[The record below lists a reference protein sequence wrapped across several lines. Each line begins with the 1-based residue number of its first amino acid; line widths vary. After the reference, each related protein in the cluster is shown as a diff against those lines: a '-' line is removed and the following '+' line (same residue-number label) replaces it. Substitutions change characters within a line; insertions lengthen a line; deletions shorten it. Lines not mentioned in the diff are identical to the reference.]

1 MSATPPKI
9 RSLLFSTLYPSSN
22 RPGHGIF
29 VETRLRHL
37 LASGQVDARVV
48 APVPW
53 FPSTNPRFGA
63 WSKLASTPAR
73 ETHNGIE
80 VRHPRYALPPKVGMN
95 IAPLMLA
102 LGARS
107 TLRSLQREGFDFDV
121 IDAHYYYPDGVAAA
135 LLARWFKKPLFITA
149 RGTDLNQISNFA
161 IPRRWIQW
169 AASVASS
176 SIGVSQSLV
185 DKLIS
190 LGGDPSRT
198 HVLRNGVDLER
209 FHPVDQAKARNDLG
223 LPMDRRVLLS
233 VGHLVSIKGHDIAIQ
248 ALADMPEADLA
259 IVGEG
264 PERSSLQELAHSM
277 GVTNRIR
284 FAGARPQTELP
295 LWYSAADALVLCSSR
310 EGWANVLLES
320 MACSTPVVATNVGGT
335 AEALSA
341 PEAGVLMQDRS
352 PAGLV
357 AAVGKLFASYPER
370 KMVRQFAEQFDWQ
383 ATTRGQLALF
393 QAAVAAQQSGLRQY
407 A

>member
-1 MSATPPKI
+1 MSNAAPKI

-53 FPSTNPRFGA
+53 FPSTNPRFGS
-63 WSKLASTPAR
+63 WSKLGSTAAK

-80 VRHPRYALPPKVGMN
+80 VWHPRYALPPKVGMN

-107 TLRSLQREGFDFDV
+107 TLQSLQREGFDFDV

-149 RGTDLNQISNFA
+149 RGTDLNLISNFA

-169 AASVASS
+169 AASVASG

-185 DKLIS
+185 DKLIT

-209 FHPVDQAKARNDLG
+209 FQAVDQAEARSELG
-223 LPMDRRVLLS
+223 LPMDRRILLS
-233 VGHLVSIKGHDIAIQ
+233 VGNLVSNKGHDIAIK
-248 ALADMPEADLA
+248 ALADMPETYLA
-259 IVGEG
+259 VVGDG
-264 PERSSLQELAHSM
+264 PERSSLQELAHSR

-284 FAGARPQTELP
+284 FAGARPQIELP

-320 MACSTPVVATNVGGT
+320 MACGTPVVATNVGGT

-341 PEAGVLMQDRS
+341 PEAGVLVQDRS
-352 PAGLV
+352 PAAV
-357 AAVGKLFASYPER
+357 IAAVGKLFASYPER
-370 KMVRQFAEQFDWQ
+370 QVVRQFAEGFDWQ

-393 QAAVAAQQSGLRQY
+393 QAVAAQQSGLKQY

>member
-1 MSATPPKI
+1 MSSAPPRI

-37 LASGQVDARVV
+37 LTSGRVDARVV

-63 WSKLASTPAR
+63 WSTLASTPAK

-80 VRHPRYALPPKVGMN
+80 VWHPRYALPPKIGMS
-95 IAPLMLA
+95 IAPLVLA

-107 TLRSLQREGFDFDV
+107 TLQSLQREGFDFDV

-149 RGTDLNQISNFA
+149 RGTDLNLISTFA

-169 AASVASS
+169 AASVASG

-198 HVLRNGVDLER
+198 HVLRNGVDLDR
-209 FHPVDQAKARNDLG
+209 FHPIDQAKARSELG
-223 LPMDRRVLLS
+223 LPMERRILLS
-233 VGHLVSIKGHDIAIQ
+233 VGHLVSIKGHDIAIK
-248 ALADMPEADLA
+248 ALADMPETYLA
-259 IVGEG
+259 VVGDG
-264 PERSSLQELAHSM
+264 PERSSLEELAHSM
-277 GVTNRIR
+277 GVTSRLR

-295 LWYSAADALVLCSSR
+295 LWYSSADALVLCSSR

-320 MACSTPVVATNVGGT
+320 MACGAPVVATNVGGT

-352 PAGLV
+352 PAALV
-357 AAVGKLFASYPER
+357 AAVGELFSSHPER
-370 KMVRQFAEQFDWQ
+370 RMVRQFAEGFGWQ

-393 QAAVAAQQSGLRQY
+393 QAVAAQQSGHKQY

>member
-63 WSKLASTPAR
+63 WSKLASTPAK
-73 ETHNGIE
+73 ETYNGIE

-149 RGTDLNQISNFA
+149 RGTDLNLISNFA

-169 AASVASS
+169 AASVASG

-198 HVLRNGVDLER
+198 HVLRNGVDLVR

-248 ALADMPEADLA
+248 ALADMPEAYLA

>member
-63 WSKLASTPAR
+63 WSKLASTPAK

-80 VRHPRYALPPKVGMN
+80 VWHPRYAVPPKVGMN

-107 TLRSLQREGFDFDV
+107 TLQSLQREGFDFDV

-149 RGTDLNQISNFA
+149 RGTDLNLISNFA

>member
-1 MSATPPKI
+1 
-9 RSLLFSTLYPSSN
+9 
-22 RPGHGIF
+22 
-29 VETRLRHL
+29 
-37 LASGQVDARVV
+37 
-48 APVPW
+48 
-53 FPSTNPRFGA
+53 
-63 WSKLASTPAR
+63 
-73 ETHNGIE
+73 
-80 VRHPRYALPPKVGMN
+80 
-95 IAPLMLA
+95 MLA

-149 RGTDLNQISNFA
+149 RGTDLNLISNFA
-161 IPRRWIQW
+161 SPRRWIQW

-198 HVLRNGVDLER
+198 HVVRNGVDLER

>member
-63 WSKLASTPAR
+63 WSKLASTPAK

-80 VRHPRYALPPKVGMN
+80 VWHPRYPLPPKVGMN

-107 TLRSLQREGFDFDV
+107 TLRFLQREGFDFDV

-149 RGTDLNQISNFA
+149 RGTDLNLISNFA